1 MKKLLNLLLAACVAL
16 AAACTPAVEEDSIS
30 VSTFEVTTPSA
41 ASTIIV
47 GVTANRTDWKA
58 TTDAEWCLV
67 KKGANQITINV
78 EENTSDERTAI
89 IFLTCGS
96 ASANVIITQENGIVI
111 IEDEISVSTLKVT
124 TPSSASTVIV
134 GVNASSDDWSAKS
147 NTDWCGVEVG
157 DNTITIT
164 TAENTSVERTAT
176 VTLTCGTATSSIE
189 VTQED
194 GTIIIEDEIS
204 VADIELNM
212 PANAGSL
219 RLNVTAT
226 GDWSVINMA
235 PWLTAEPDE
244 NGVLNLSFKANES
257 SERSTTI
264 TLVCGTAET
273 KIKIIQAEGYKIGVN
288 PTSLSFAP
296 EGGTLEIGVSA
307 NMTWKASTK
316 DTKWLTVTTK
326 NDIVTVKAKANDTED
341 ERKGKVSITYTNAAT
356 NAPVSIDVEV
366 VQSAYKVVFTTEDIV
381 LNSDQTTATVKF
393 NASNEW
399 TASVGFA
406 GGPWLEQIATPW
418 ATISSTSGAA
428 GEQTLTVNFVGND
441 YKDRSVSVLVKCG
454 TLSKALTI
462 TQKAVP
468 APQVGRKVRFMTLNQ
483 KIRGSK
489 AIAKMITDLDI
500 DYVAVQEIDMFTD
513 RNNFNQLDSLKKYT
527 GYAGYFC
534 KTIDFGGGEY
544 GIGIMSKKEALNTRF
559 VNLTGPES
567 RKLLIAEYDDFV
579 IASTHYTITSS
590 ESSMCQYH
598 LESAK
603 ITVEELSKYPDKPI
617 VLGGDFNT
625 ETDKDRAGTFGEIMK
640 MMDLLTDPKVC
651 TYPNTNSDLLI
662 DFLFFKRDER
672 FPFRKT
678 AGGVLDQN
686 ETDHRPVWVELEL
699 FF

>member
-1 MKKLLNLLLAACVAL
+1 MMMVCVAIM
-16 AAACTPAVEEDSIS
+16 AACTPTTPEEDSIS
-30 VSTFEVTTPSA
+30 VSTFEVTTPST

-47 GVTANRTDWKA
+47 GVTANRSDWNA
-58 TTDAEWCLV
+58 ISDADWCV
-67 KKGANQITINV
+67 VEKGAGQMTITV
-78 EENTSDERTAI
+78 EENTDEMRTAT
-89 IFLTCGS
+89 IFLTCGEAATTVS
-96 ASANVIITQENGIVI
+96 ITQEDGIVI

-124 TPSSASTVIV
+124 TPSSATTVIV
-134 GVNASSDDWSAKS
+134 GVNASSEDWSAKS
-147 NTDWCGVEVG
+147 DADWCGVEVG

-176 VTLTCGTATSSIE
+176 VTLTCGTASSCIE

-194 GTIIIEDEIS
+194 GTVIIEDEIS

-226 GDWSVINMA
+226 SEWSVINMA

-288 PTSLSFAP
+288 PISLSFAP

-399 TASVGFA
+399 TASLGYA
-406 GGPWLEQIATPW
+406 GGLWLLDPEW
-418 ATISSTSGAA
+418 ATLSKTSGKA
-428 GEQTLTVNFVGND
+428 GEQTLTVTFNGKD
-441 YKDRSVSVLVKCG
+441 YNTRNMSVVVTCG
-454 TLSKALTI
+454 TIKKAITI
-462 TQKAVP
+462 TQKGIP
-468 APQVGRKVRFMTLNQ
+468 APAAGRKLRLMTLNQ
-483 KIRGSK
+483 KVKGNQ

-544 GIGIMSKKEALNTRF
+544 GIGILSKKEALNTRF

-579 IASTHYTITSS
+579 LASTHYTITSD
-590 ESSMCQYH
+590 ESSMCRYH
-598 LESAK
+598 LESAN
-603 ITVEELSKYPDKPI
+603 ITLEELSKYPDKPV

-625 ETDKDRAGTFGEIMK
+625 ETDKDRAQTFGVITQL
-640 MMDLLTDPKVC
+640 MDVLTDPKVC

-678 AGGVLDQN
+678 AGGVLDQT

>member
-176 VTLTCGTATSSIE
+176 VNLTCGTATSSIE

-212 PANAGSL
+212 PASAGSL

-226 GDWSVINMA
+226 SEWSVINMA

-393 NASNEW
+393 NASNDW
-399 TASVGFA
+399 TASLGYT
-406 GGPWLEQIATPW
+406 GGLWLLDPEW
-418 ATISSTSGAA
+418 ATLSKTSGKA
-428 GEQTLTVNFVGND
+428 GEQTLTVTFNGKD
-441 YKDRSVSVLVKCG
+441 YSTRNMSVVVTCG
-454 TLSKALTI
+454 TLKKAITI
-462 TQKAVP
+462 TQKGIP
-468 APQVGRKVRFMTLNQ
+468 APAAGRKLRLMTLNQ
-483 KIRGSK
+483 KVKGNQ

-500 DYVAVQEIDMFTD
+500 DYVAVQELDMFTD
-513 RNNFNQLDSLKKYT
+513 RNNFNQIDSLKKYT
-527 GYAGYFC
+527 GYAGAYFC
-534 KTIDFGGGEY
+534 KTIDFGGGQY
-544 GIGIMSKKEALNTRF
+544 GVGILSKKEALNTRF

-579 IASTHYTITSS
+579 LASTHYTITSD
-590 ESSMCQYH
+590 ESSMCRYH
-598 LESAK
+598 LESAN
-603 ITVEELSKYPDKPI
+603 ITLEELSKYPDKPV

-625 ETDKDRAGTFGEIMK
+625 ETDKDRAQTFGVITQL
-640 MMDLLTDPKVC
+640 MDVLTDPTVC

-662 DFLFFKRDER
+662 DFLFFKRDAK
-672 FPFRKT
+672 FPYRKVD
-678 AGGVLDQN
+678 GGVLNQT

>member
-1 MKKLLNLLLAACVAL
+1 MKKLLNLLLVACVAL
-16 AAACTPAVEEDSIS
+16 ATACTPAVEEDSIS

-164 TAENTSVERTAT
+164 TAENTSVERTAI
-176 VTLTCGTATSSIE
+176 VTLTCGSATSSIE

-212 PANAGSL
+212 PASAGSL

-226 GDWSVINMA
+226 SEWSVINMA

-393 NASNEW
+393 TASNDW
-399 TASVGFA
+399 TASLGYA
-406 GGPWLEQIATPW
+406 GGLWLLDPEW
-418 ATISSTSGAA
+418 ATLSKTSGKA
-428 GEQTLTVNFVGND
+428 GEQTLTVTFNGKD
-441 YKDRSVSVLVKCG
+441 YNTRNMSVVVTCG
-454 TLSKALTI
+454 TIKKAITI
-462 TQKAVP
+462 TQKGIP
-468 APQVGRKVRFMTLNQ
+468 APAAGRKLRLMTLNQ
-483 KIRGSK
+483 KVKGNQ

-500 DYVAVQEIDMFTD
+500 DYVAVQELDMFTD
-513 RNNFNQLDSLKKYT
+513 RNNFNQIDSLKKYT
-527 GYAGYFC
+527 GYAGAYFC
-534 KTIDFGGGEY
+534 KTIDFGGGQY
-544 GIGIMSKKEALNTRF
+544 GVGILSKKEALNTRF

-579 IASTHYTITSS
+579 LASTHYTITSD
-590 ESSMCQYH
+590 ESSMCRYH
-598 LESAK
+598 LESAN
-603 ITVEELSKYPDKPI
+603 ITLEELSKYPDKPV

-625 ETDKDRAGTFGEIMK
+625 ETDKDRAQTFGVITQL
-640 MMDLLTDPKVC
+640 MDVLTDPTVC

-662 DFLFFKRDER
+662 DFLFFKRDAK
-672 FPFRKT
+672 FPYRKVD
-678 AGGVLDQN
+678 GGVLNQT

-699 FF
+699 FY

>member
-1 MKKLLNLLLAACVAL
+1 V
-16 AAACTPAVEEDSIS
+16 
-30 VSTFEVTTPSA
+30 
-41 ASTIIV
+41 
-47 GVTANRTDWKA
+47 R
-58 TTDAEWCLV
+58 
-67 KKGANQITINV
+67 
-78 EENTSDERTAI
+78 
-89 IFLTCGS
+89 
-96 ASANVIITQENGIVI
+96 
-111 IEDEISVSTLKVT
+111 
-124 TPSSASTVIV
+124 
-134 GVNASSDDWSAKS
+134 
-147 NTDWCGVEVG
+147 
-157 DNTITIT
+157 
-164 TAENTSVERTAT
+164 
-176 VTLTCGTATSSIE
+176 
-189 VTQED
+189 
-194 GTIIIEDEIS
+194 
-204 VADIELNM
+204 
-212 PANAGSL
+212 
-219 RLNVTAT
+219 
-226 GDWSVINMA
+226 
-235 PWLTAEPDE
+235 
-244 NGVLNLSFKANES
+244 
-257 SERSTTI
+257 
-264 TLVCGTAET
+264 
-273 KIKIIQAEGYKIGVN
+273 IGVN
-288 PTSLSFAP
+288 KTSLSFAP
-296 EGGTLEIGVSA
+296 EGGTLEFGVSA
-307 NMTWKASTK
+307 NVTWKATTK
-316 DTKWLTVTTK
+316 ETSWLTVTTK
-326 NDIVTVKAKANDTED
+326 NDVVTVKAKANSTEA
-341 ERKGKVSITYTNAAT
+341 ERKGIVSVTYTDPST
-356 NAPVSIDVEV
+356 KAPTSIDVEV
-366 VQSAYKVVFTTEDIV
+366 VQSAYRVTFATGEVTLT
-381 LNSDQTTATVKF
+381 SDQSSATVKF
-393 NASNEW
+393 TASDEW

-406 GGPWLEQIATPW
+406 GGAWLEQISSPW

-483 KIRGSK
+483 KIRGNE

-534 KTIDFGGGEY
+534 KTIDFGGGQY
-544 GIGIMSKKEALNTRF
+544 GIGILSKKEALNTRF

-590 ESSMCQYH
+590 ESSMCKYH
-598 LESAK
+598 LESAQ

-651 TYPNTNSDLLI
+651 TYPNVNSDLLI

-678 AGGVLDQN
+678 AGGVLDQT

>member
-67 KKGANQITINV
+67 NKGANQITINV

-393 NASNEW
+393 TASNDW
-399 TASVGFA
+399 TASLGYT
-406 GGPWLEQIATPW
+406 GGLWLLDPEW
-418 ATISSTSGAA
+418 ATLSKTSGKA
-428 GEQTLTVNFVGND
+428 GEQTLTVTFNGKD
-441 YKDRSVSVLVKCG
+441 YSTRNMSVVVTCG
-454 TLSKALTI
+454 TLKKAITI
-462 TQKAVP
+462 TQKGIP
-468 APQVGRKVRFMTLNQ
+468 APAAGRKLRLMTLNQ
-483 KIRGSK
+483 KVKGNQ

-500 DYVAVQEIDMFTD
+500 DYVAVQELDMFTD
-513 RNNFNQLDSLKKYT
+513 RNNFNQIDSLKKYT
-527 GYAGYFC
+527 GYAGAYFC
-534 KTIDFGGGEY
+534 KTIDFGGGQY
-544 GIGIMSKKEALNTRF
+544 GIGILSKKEALNTRF

-579 IASTHYTITSS
+579 LASTHYTITSS

-598 LESAK
+598 LESAN
-603 ITVEELSKYPDKPI
+603 ITLEELSKYPDKPV

-625 ETDKDRAGTFGEIMK
+625 ETDKDRAQTFGVITQL
-640 MMDLLTDPKVC
+640 MDVLTDPTVC

-662 DFLFFKRDER
+662 DFLFFKRDAK
-672 FPFRKT
+672 FPYRKVD
-678 AGGVLDQN
+678 GGVLNQT